1 MIKQL
6 SEHVFDHLVET
17 GVDERVID
25 IVLAALDGE
34 DALTE
39 ILDGGPAPLR
49 PDSRAERV
57 SPQGAFLTKLTVQGF
72 RGIGGETVLNLPPG
86 PGLTVIAGRNGSG
99 KSSLSEALECALTGT
114 TVRWDRKLGHAEF
127 RSGWR
132 NLHHG
137 EPCEIALTLNQVG
150 QGEATVRVTWPK
162 DATDPGTATTTY
174 QVAGQKRERTDLGWQ
189 AAIQNYRPLLS
200 YDDLGLL
207 LTAKPSE
214 LHDSI
219 ARALALDELEA
230 AVEQLRDR
238 SAPMKAPLK
247 RAGDARKT
255 LRAELTELDDERAKA
270 AVKLLAKTT
279 PNLAALKQLA
289 TGPQATDGPLQ
300 ICQRILAVE
309 LPSLGEIEAAAAELQ
324 TAQANLTDVGEQRS
338 RTEVLRDQLLS
349 EALAYHAVAGDSAC
363 PVCDTG
369 RLDAS
374 WKDRTQAALTE
385 TDLLRGARN
394 DAEQRNGRAESRVR
408 ELVTTA
414 PAVLSQTD
422 VNLPSQAHL
431 VEAWGR
437 WVSPSSRSAEQLLA
451 EYGLLADA
459 LAAWQD
465 EAQEFAA
472 SVTERW
478 APYALR
484 LARLV
489 EEFAEA
495 IELNA
500 QAGTLDAAYTAALN
514 TSQHLRAE
522 RLHPIVD
529 RTKSIWSALKQES
542 NVTIEEVELTGKGN
556 RRAVDIRAVV
566 DDASGS
572 SALSV
577 MSQGELNSLALAL
590 YLPRAT
596 SDESPFRFLVL
607 DDPVQAM
614 DPTKVDGLAA
624 VLGELARTRQVI
636 VFSHDDRFA
645 QAAQRLTTPPTVLS
659 VRRGSHSEVIVQS
672 EERPADRHLNDA
684 HAILRESRMD
694 ESVKRRVLPG
704 VLRHA
709 IEAAA
714 WQRYSAERLRAG
726 DQLNDLERS
735 WHADGRTR
743 ARLAL
748 LLGPAMEGWLGQDQ
762 RRRRAVSVC
771 NTGAHQPM
779 SGDLSEA
786 YDDSRAV
793 VNAIQAGAR

>member
-6 SEHVFDHLVET
+6 SEHVLEHLLKT
-17 GVDERVID
+17 GVDDRVID
-25 IVLAALDGE
+25 VVLAALDGE
-34 DALTE
+34 DALTGV
-39 ILDGGPAPLR
+39 LTSGPAPVR
-49 PDSRAERV
+49 PDSEAERV
-57 SPQGAFLTKLTVQGF
+57 APQGAFLTKLTVRGF
-72 RGIGGETVLNLPPG
+72 RGIGAPTVLNLPPG

-127 RSGWR
+127 RTGWR

-162 DATDPGTATTTY
+162 DATDPATATTTY

-219 ARALALDELEA
+219 ARALALDELED
-230 AVEQLRDR
+230 AVELLRGK
-238 SAPMKAPLK
+238 SAPMTAPLK
-247 RAGDARKT
+247 RAGDARKA
-255 LRAELTELDDERAKA
+255 LRAELTEMDDERAKV
-270 AVKLLAKTT
+270 AVKLLAKTA
-279 PNLAALKQLA
+279 PDLAALNKLA
-289 TGPQATDGPLQ
+289 TGHQTPDGPLQ

-309 LPSLGEIEAAAAELQ
+309 LPSVGEVESAAAELHA
-324 TAQANLTDVGEQRS
+324 AQANLTSVGVRRSQADVI
-338 RTEVLRDQLLS
+338 RDQLLV
-349 EALAYHAVAGDSAC
+349 EALNYHAVAGDSAC

-369 RLDAS
+369 HLDAT

-408 ELVTTA
+408 EFITTA
-414 PAVLSQTD
+414 PAVQSQTD
-422 VNLPSQAHL
+422 VDLPSQARL

-437 WVSPSSRSAEQLLA
+437 WVSASSRSPEQLVADHRLLA
-451 EYGLLADA
+451 EA

-465 EAQEFAA
+465 EAQSFAA

-489 EEFAEA
+489 EEFVKAL
-495 IELNA
+495 ELNA

-529 RTKSIWSALKQES
+529 QTKSIWSALKQES

-556 RRAVDIRAVV
+556 RRAVDIRAIV

-645 QAAQRLTTPPTVLS
+645 QAAQRLTTPPTLLRVS
-659 VRRGSHSEVIVQS
+659 RGSHSEVIVQS
-672 EERPADRHLNDA
+672 EERPAERHLNDA
-684 HAILRESRMD
+684 YAILRESQMD

-714 WQRYSAERLRAG
+714 WQRYSAERLKAG
-726 DQLNDLERS
+726 EQLADLERS
-735 WHADGRTR
+735 WHADERTR

-748 LLGPAMEGWLGQDQ
+748 LHGPTLDDWLSRDQ
-762 RRRRAVSVC
+762 RRRRVLSVC
-771 NTGAHQPM
+771 NAGAHQPM
-779 SGDLSEA
+779 SGDVREA

-793 VNAIQAGAR
+793 VNAIQGGMR